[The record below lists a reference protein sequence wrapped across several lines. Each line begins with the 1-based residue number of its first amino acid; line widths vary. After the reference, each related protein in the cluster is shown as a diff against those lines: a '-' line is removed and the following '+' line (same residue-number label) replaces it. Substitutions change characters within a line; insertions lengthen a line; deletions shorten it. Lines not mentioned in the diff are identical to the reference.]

1 MKIWCGLCSCSFD
14 QAVTFTHTR
23 GKKHS
28 KKNKN
33 MSKLFSLLPNDIKI
47 TCISYIFP
55 RVHNFISFCRQ
66 IHSYNMNQCMYQL
79 NVYGNFHTRCTRCS
93 MPYDTL
99 SYDQFVFYLSRHK
112 MCMSCAYNVV
122 TTSNYLK
129 DLFLYIHNGFIYMCS
144 SDAYVYIN
152 VFERFDRMLEIFK
165 KLSRFNSRNNF
176 TTLQFDLSTLSYFWT
191 FDEFL
196 AYVYWYSYNQLQI
209 IDLYMLQSN
218 V

>member
-79 NVYGNFHTRCTRCS
+79 NVCN
-93 MPYDTL
+93 
-99 SYDQFVFYLSRHK
+99 
-112 MCMSCAYNVV
+112 
-122 TTSNYLK
+122 
-129 DLFLYIHNGFIYMCS
+129 
-144 SDAYVYIN
+144 
-152 VFERFDRMLEIFK
+152 
-165 KLSRFNSRNNF
+165 
-176 TTLQFDLSTLSYFWT
+176 